1 MSVKSPPPMNTV
13 IAFPA
18 NKPELKLST
27 HSAHPL
33 EERRRMDED
42 IEALRQREANLREY
56 EAHLRNWQEQIEKG
70 QAQTTPPAVIA
81 PAVMARTPSGAPF
94 ESDPSLQIAWD
105 KLIRAR
111 ELLEAEQAHLRD
123 DRLNLKETA
132 AVLKRRED
140 AIALREAR
148 LAQREEQL
156 SAAVDASIAEHTK
169 ASTFARFTQAPFA
182 IAKSVFGSKNK
193 AE

>member
-1 MSVKSPPPMNTV
+1 MKPM

-18 NKPELKLST
+18 TRPELKLTT
-27 HSAHPL
+27 HSSAPHPL

-42 IEALRQREANLREY
+42 IEALRLREANLREY
-56 EAHLRNWQEQIEKG
+56 EAHLRQWQEQIERG
-70 QAQTTPPAVIA
+70 NSQGTPPVFIT
-81 PAVMARTPSGAPF
+81 PASMSRPPMGTPI
-94 ESDPSLQIAWD
+94 ESEAALHMAWD

-123 DRLNLKETA
+123 DRLNLKEAT

-140 AIALREAR
+140 ALAAREAR

-156 SAAVDASIAEHTK
+156 TAAIDASIAEQAATP
-169 ASTFARFTQAPFA
+169 ASKFAKLTHAPFA
-182 IAKSVFGSKNK
+182 MAKSVFGKKS
-193 AE
+193 E